1 MPTAATPCLRVQDL
15 TRVFKTDSVNFTAV
29 NNVSFT
35 IYPGEFVAVTG
46 RSGSGKSTLINLL
59 AGLDRA
65 TSGTIQTGKE
75 NTDITQLNEEEL
87 ANWRG
92 KNAGIVFQF
101 FQLLPSLSI
110 LENTLL
116 PMDLCGVHPKSERR
130 DRAMNL
136 LDELGIADHARKL
149 PRGLSGGQQQRAAIA
164 RALVNDPDLIFAD
177 EPTGNLDRSSGAM
190 VMELFATQVN
200 KGKTVIMV
208 THDLDLAPFFSRTIT
223 LSDGEIVQA
232 EVAA

>member
-136 LDELGIADHARKL
+136 LDELGIADHASKL